1 MTQGEGVLITEVIE
15 GTPAEKADLK
25 AGDVII
31 SVNGARVASVSDL
44 SRELED
50 DVVELEI
57 VRDQRVQTVTADLKK
72 KERERK
78 GSSIRL

>member
-1 MTQGEGVLITEVIE
+1 M
-15 GTPAEKADLK
+15 
-25 AGDVII
+25 II

-57 VRDQRVQTVTADLKK
+57 VRERRVQTVTTDLKK
-72 KERERK
+72 KGRERK
-78 GSSIRL
+78 GFSIRL

>member
-1 MTQGEGVLITEVIE
+1 M
-15 GTPAEKADLK
+15 
-25 AGDVII
+25 II

-57 VRDQRVQTVTADLKK
+57 VRKQRLQTVRADLKK
-72 KERERK
+72 KKRERR